1 MGVSCSC
8 MSFLVRP
15 VLVGFLKLVTS
26 VSIPH
31 NPLLL
36 YLYECCHILILA
48 DLVLEQIF
56 PVARMVPK
64 AEEDYTLN

>member
-8 MSFLVRP
+8 MSFLARP
-15 VLVGFLKLVTS
+15 VLVGFLNLVTS

-36 YLYECCHILILA
+36 YLHECCHILILA

-64 AEEDYTLN
+64 AGEDYTLN